1 LHNKPI
7 LIANLSGMKRL
18 GLTAVLVIVIVIL
31 LGGIGISLNK
41 NGSLSLGNGATIKD
55 SGNNISDYSAVFL
68 TNGQVYFGQLKA
80 LAEQEVVLTDIYYLQ
95 VNQASQLDAGKDKAA
110 AAAASPDIQLIKLGS
125 ELHGPNDKMRISR
138 NQVLFTESL
147 KNDSKVVAAIK
158 NNKK

>member
-1 LHNKPI
+1 
-7 LIANLSGMKRL
+7 MKRL
-18 GLTAVLVIVIVIL
+18 GLTAVLIVVIIVL
-31 LGGIGISLNK
+31 LGGIGISLSR

-55 SGNNISDYSAVFL
+55 SGSNISDYSAVFL

-80 LAEQEVVLTDIYYLQ
+80 LTDQEVVVTDIYYLQ
-95 VNQASQLDAGKDKAA
+95 VNQASQLEAAKDKAA
-110 AAAASPDIQLIKLGS
+110 ASPSPDIQLIKLGS

-147 KNDSKVVAAIK
+147 KNDSKVVAAIR